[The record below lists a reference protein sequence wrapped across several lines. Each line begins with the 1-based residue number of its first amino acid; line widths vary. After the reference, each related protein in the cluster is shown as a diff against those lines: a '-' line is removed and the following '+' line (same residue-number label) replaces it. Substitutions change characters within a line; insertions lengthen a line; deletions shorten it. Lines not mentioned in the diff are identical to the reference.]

1 MELSSYDFSLLVFLI
16 AAAIGHY
23 RTSREKPDHV
33 GIFHA
38 LLAAIAADLGS
49 LALYPNRGLLPIAFS
64 LAMPGACLY
73 GICATHGFRA
83 RRAVAFVAVGTIG
96 AWTMSL
102 ASPEYYAWVIL
113 FSWCTIAAL
122 AWVCLLDPE
131 TRATGITRASSV
143 ALAASLLADLPGV
156 FAWAKTGSWKAESV
170 LTSLSVTILATLPA
184 LWRLRTSERSLL
196 DSPYSRSGSG
206 SAAGPVKIQ
215 TRLE

>member
-1 MELSSYDFSLLVFLI
+1 MKLSPYDFSILVFLI

-23 RTSREKPDHV
+23 RTSRKKPDHV

-64 LAMPGACLY
+64 LAMPGSCLY
-73 GICATHGFRA
+73 GICVTHGFRA
-83 RRAVAFVAVGTIG
+83 RRAVAFVAIG
-96 AWTMSL
+96 AISAWTVSF
-102 ASPEYYAWVIL
+102 AAPEYYAWVLL
-113 FSWCTIAAL
+113 FSWCTIATL

-170 LTSLSVTILATLPA
+170 LTSLSVAMLATLPA
-184 LWRLRTSERSLL
+184 LWKLRTSEQSSLG
-196 DSPYSRSGSG
+196 SHYWRSGSG
-206 SAAGPVKIQ
+206 SGVGPVKIQ
-215 TRLE
+215 TRCE